1 MNQKNSD
8 PGSVSVP
15 ELVLAAIGVTLFV
28 VPIFMLKVHP
38 GTAWVQDYLS
48 GGRVLVVWLV
58 GFAALYSI
66 EKLIRKRQG
75 RDTSFI
81 KLEEDE

>member
-1 MNQKNSD
+1 MNQKNND
-8 PGSVSVP
+8 PSNVSVS

-38 GTAWVQDYLS
+38 GTAWVQDFLS

-66 EKLIRKRQG
+66 EKLIRKRQD
-75 RDTSFI
+75 RDTSFFNF
-81 KLEEDE
+81 KEDE